1 MVPDRSSYP
10 TFPGKGYESL
20 GEVVAGTSLALAK
33 GGNPWQ
39 AAKMGNKDARRREKK
54 KPKKNKPERIVVSQ
68 AAPRIVRD
76 VTGKKP

>member
-1 MVPDRSSYP
+1 
-10 TFPGKGYESL
+10 
-20 GEVVAGTSLALAK
+20 LALAK

-54 KPKKNKPERIVVSQ
+54 KPKKNKPENIVVSP

-76 VTGKKP
+76 VTEKKP